1 MKNIIK
7 NKKSLIYKII
17 GVLVIA
23 SIFTIGGY
31 YFATKTSSV
40 AEDNQKM
47 LEETIADVSKLMV
60 LPQDETPTLATVTDI
75 KKLEGQPFFANA
87 KEGDKVLIYTNN
99 KKVILYSPSMNKII
113 EVGSVNL
120 NSTK

>member
-1 MKNIIK
+1 MKIK
-7 NKKSLIYKII
+7 KNSVYKA
-17 GVLVIA
+17 LAVIA
-23 SIFTIGGY
+23 VASVFAVGGY
-31 YFATKTSSV
+31 YFLTKKTSTTQS
-40 AEDNQKM
+40 NQKM